1 MVRSGVVAEEAERGQ
16 AGSGV
21 SGVNHQQTRSAELI
35 TSDLLPECPGCRE
48 LNLPGSTV
56 CSDCGMHLTMR
67 KPRRV
72 TRTLEPSVLVCP
84 NCLRV
89 ADLDGYCGGCGKG
102 LAPET
107 STAAASTPV
116 SARLAAAGRTHTT
129 NES

>member
-1 MVRSGVVAEEAERGQ
+1 MVRQGVVAEEAERGQ
-16 AGSGV
+16 AGGGV
-21 SGVNHQQTRSAELI
+21 SGVNHQQTRSAELLA
-35 TSDLLPECPGCRE
+35 SDLMPECPGCHE

-72 TRTLEPSVLVCP
+72 VAPSASMPICP
-84 NCLRV
+84 NCIRESE
-89 ADLDGYCGGCGKG
+89 DPFFCDGCGRNLSPRK
-102 LAPET
+102 